1 MASPEMRKYHVGLFL
16 IVCRG
21 DDGKFHPET
30 DLIYDAAEGSEAV
43 SHRAAV
49 RSALE
54 VNEQFLKYGL
64 VLRPGTDLNQFTYQ
78 ANLALAQAAALAG
91 KIVEARGHLDRAE
104 PYAQAQGL
112 GEFHPLRRNQI
123 LKLGME
129 KFLKLGGPD
138 WQRLTG
144 ATGTDDLDILRAVAH
159 KVAKNKNER
168 IRYGKLVAKIGRAVR
183 GEAPKVPAAT
193 PAAAT
198 AGKRKFEISL
208 REAGT
213 GETLVYSVVARTPR
227 EAGRLQSI
235 LERLS
240 RREVVEAEP
249 QGKK

>member
-1 MASPEMRKYHVGLFL
+1 MRKYHVGLFL

-183 GEAPKVPAAT
+183 GEAPKVSEPA
-193 PAAAT
+193 PT
-198 AGKRKFEISL
+198 AEKKFEISL

-227 EAGRLQSI
+227 EADRLQSL

-240 RREVVEAEP
+240 RRIGLEAEP
-249 QGKK
+249 QRKK